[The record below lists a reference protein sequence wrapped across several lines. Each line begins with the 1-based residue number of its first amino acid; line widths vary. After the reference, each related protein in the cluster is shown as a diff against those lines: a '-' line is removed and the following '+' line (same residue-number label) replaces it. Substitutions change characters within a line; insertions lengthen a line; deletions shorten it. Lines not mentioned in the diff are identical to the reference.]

1 MENAKVK
8 DWVLD
13 IGADLIGGIL
23 IALGIY
29 NFALHANFPVAGFS
43 GIAIILYHIFGLP
56 IGIGTILLNVPVSI
70 FCYKFLGKGFFFR
83 SVKSMV
89 ISSLLMDYVA
99 PLFPVYDGERLLA
112 ALCMG
117 VLCGLGYAL
126 IFMRDSSTGGQD
138 FITVSI
144 RKIRPHL
151 TLGVLTMIFDST
163 TILLGTLI
171 VFHEID
177 GLLYGIIVTFL
188 ISTVMDHFM
197 YGIYKG
203 KLTFVV
209 TEHGKAVVDAIDK
222 ISGRGATIVKGVGGY
237 SLKEKDIV
245 LCACNNKEMYQIK
258 RRVHEIDPDAFTM
271 IVESNEVVGEGFQ
284 EGIGVK
290 KLLVE

>member
-1 MENAKVK
+1 MMENAKVK

-23 IALGIY
+23 IAVGIY

-237 SLKEKDIV
+237 SLKEKNIV

-284 EGIGVK
+284 EGSFD
-290 KLLVE
+290 

>member
-1 MENAKVK
+1 MKKVKVK
-8 DWVLD
+8 DWTLD
-13 IGADLIGGIL
+13 ILADLAGGMM
-23 IALGIY
+23 IAVGIY
-29 NFALHANFPVAGFS
+29 NFALYANFPVAGFS
-43 GIAIILYHIFGLP
+43 GIAIILYHLIGLP

-70 FCYKFLGKGFFFR
+70 FCYKFLGREFFLR

-89 ISSLLMDYVA
+89 ISSFLMDYVA
-99 PLFPVYDGERLLA
+99 PLFPAYSGERLLA

-144 RKIRPHL
+144 RKVHPHM

-188 ISTVMDHFM
+188 MSTVMDHFM

-203 KLTFVV
+203 KMTFIV
-209 TEHGKAVVDAIDK
+209 TRDGQKIVEEIDR
-222 ISGRGATIVKGVGGY
+222 ISGRGATIIKGVGGY
-237 SLKEKDIV
+237 SLEEKDVV
-245 LCACNNKEMYQIK
+245 LCACNNKEMFRIK

-271 IVESNEVVGEGFQ
+271 IVESNEVVGEGFR
-284 EGIGVK
+284 EGAID
-290 KLLVE
+290 

>member
-1 MENAKVK
+1 MMENAKVK

-23 IALGIY
+23 IAVGIY

-209 TEHGKAVVDAIDK
+209 TEHG
-222 ISGRGATIVKGVGGY
+222 
-237 SLKEKDIV
+237 
-245 LCACNNKEMYQIK
+245 
-258 RRVHEIDPDAFTM
+258 
-271 IVESNEVVGEGFQ
+271 
-284 EGIGVK
+284 
-290 KLLVE
+290 

>member
-13 IGADLIGGIL
+13 IGADLLGGML

-43 GIAIILYHIFGLP
+43 GIAIILYHVFGLP
-56 IGIGTILLNVPVSI
+56 IGIGTILLNIPVSI

-209 TEHGKAVVDAIDK
+209 TEHGKVVVDAIDK

-284 EGIGVK
+284 EGSFD
-290 KLLVE
+290 

>member
-23 IALGIY
+23 IAVGIY

-284 EGIGVK
+284 EGSID
-290 KLLVE
+290 

>member
-23 IALGIY
+23 IAVGIY

-112 ALCMG
+112 ALCMC

-284 EGIGVK
+284 EGSFD
-290 KLLVE
+290 

>member
-23 IALGIY
+23 IAVGIY

-70 FCYKFLGKGFFFR
+70 FCYKFMGKGFFFR

-284 EGIGVK
+284 EGSFD
-290 KLLVE
+290 

>member
-23 IALGIY
+23 IAVGIY

-188 ISTVMDHFM
+188 ISTVMDDLR

-284 EGIGVK
+284 EGSFD
-290 KLLVE
+290 

>member
-23 IALGIY
+23 IAVGIY

-56 IGIGTILLNVPVSI
+56 IGVGTILLNVPVSI

-284 EGIGVK
+284 EGSFD
-290 KLLVE
+290 

>member
-13 IGADLIGGIL
+13 IGADLLGGML

-43 GIAIILYHIFGLP
+43 GIAIILYHVFGLP
-56 IGIGTILLNVPVSI
+56 IGIGTILLNIPVSI

-284 EGIGVK
+284 EGRATA
-290 KLLVE
+290 

>member
-23 IALGIY
+23 IAVGIY

-177 GLLYGIIVTFL
+177 GLLYSIIVTFL

-284 EGIGVK
+284 EGSFD
-290 KLLVE
+290 

>member
-23 IALGIY
+23 IAVGLY

-284 EGIGVK
+284 EGSFD
-290 KLLVE
+290 

>member
-23 IALGIY
+23 IAVGIY

-271 IVESNEVVGEGFQ
+271 IVESNEVVGGGFQ
-284 EGIGVK
+284 EGSFD
-290 KLLVE
+290 

>member
-1 MENAKVK
+1 MENTKVK
-8 DWVLD
+8 DWILD

-29 NFALHANFPVAGFS
+29 NFALYANFPVAGFS

-56 IGIGTILLNVPVSI
+56 VGIGTILLNVPVSI

-112 ALCMG
+112 AVCMG

-151 TLGVLTMIFDST
+151 TLGILTMIFDSA

-284 EGIGVK
+284 EGSFD
-290 KLLVE
+290 

>member
-23 IALGIY
+23 IAVGIY

-163 TILLGTLI
+163 TILLATLI

-284 EGIGVK
+284 EGSFD
-290 KLLVE
+290 

>member
-23 IALGIY
+23 IAVGIY

-209 TEHGKAVVDAIDK
+209 TEHGKTVVDAIDK

-284 EGIGVK
+284 EGSFD
-290 KLLVE
+290 

>member
-1 MENAKVK
+1 MMENAKVK

-284 EGIGVK
+284 EGSFD
-290 KLLVE
+290 

>member
-23 IALGIY
+23 IAVGIY

-177 GLLYGIIVTFL
+177 GLLCGIIVTFL

-284 EGIGVK
+284 EGSFD
-290 KLLVE
+290 

>member
-1 MENAKVK
+1 MENTKVK

-29 NFALHANFPVAGFS
+29 NFALYANFPVAGFS

-112 ALCMG
+112 AVCMG

-144 RKIRPHL
+144 RKICPHL
-151 TLGVLTMIFDST
+151 TLGILTMIFDSA

-245 LCACNNKEMYQIK
+245 LCASNNKEMYQIK
-258 RRVHEIDPDAFTM
+258 RHVHEIDPDAFTM

-284 EGIGVK
+284 EGSFD
-290 KLLVE
+290 

>member
-23 IALGIY
+23 IAVGIY

-151 TLGVLTMIFDST
+151 SLGVLTMIFDST

-284 EGIGVK
+284 EGSFD
-290 KLLVE
+290 

>member
-1 MENAKVK
+1 MENTKVK

-29 NFALHANFPVAGFS
+29 NFALYANFPVAGFS

-112 ALCMG
+112 AVCMG

-151 TLGVLTMIFDST
+151 TLGILTMIFDSA

-271 IVESNEVVGEGFQ
+271 IVESNEVVGEGFK
-284 EGIGVK
+284 ES
-290 KLLVE
+290 VEYA

>member
-1 MENAKVK
+1 MMENAKVK

-23 IALGIY
+23 IAVGIY

-43 GIAIILYHIFGLP
+43 GIASILYHIFGLP

-284 EGIGVK
+284 EGSFD
-290 KLLVE
+290 

>member
-1 MENAKVK
+1 MMENAKVK

-29 NFALHANFPVAGFS
+29 NFALYANFPVAGFS

-151 TLGVLTMIFDST
+151 TLGILTMIFDSA

-188 ISTVMDHFM
+188 VSTVMDHFM

-284 EGIGVK
+284 EGSFD
-290 KLLVE
+290 

>member
-1 MENAKVK
+1 MMENAKVK

-23 IALGIY
+23 IAVGIY

-70 FCYKFLGKGFFFR
+70 FCYKFMGKGFFFR

-284 EGIGVK
+284 EGSFD
-290 KLLVE
+290 

>member
-1 MENAKVK
+1 MENTKVK

-43 GIAIILYHIFGLP
+43 GIAIILYHVFGLP
-56 IGIGTILLNVPVSI
+56 IGIGTILLNIPVSI

-112 ALCMG
+112 AVCMG

-284 EGIGVK
+284 EGSFD
-290 KLLVE
+290 

>member
-1 MENAKVK
+1 MMENAKVK

-23 IALGIY
+23 IAVGIY

-89 ISSLLMDYVA
+89 ISSLLRDYVA

-209 TEHGKAVVDAIDK
+209 TEHGKVVVDAIDK

-284 EGIGVK
+284 EGSFD
-290 KLLVE
+290 

>member
-23 IALGIY
+23 IAVGIY

-151 TLGVLTMIFDST
+151 TLAYL
-163 TILLGTLI
+163 
-171 VFHEID
+171 
-177 GLLYGIIVTFL
+177 
-188 ISTVMDHFM
+188 
-197 YGIYKG
+197 
-203 KLTFVV
+203 
-209 TEHGKAVVDAIDK
+209 
-222 ISGRGATIVKGVGGY
+222 R
-237 SLKEKDIV
+237 
-245 LCACNNKEMYQIK
+245 
-258 RRVHEIDPDAFTM
+258 
-271 IVESNEVVGEGFQ
+271 
-284 EGIGVK
+284 
-290 KLLVE
+290 

>member
-1 MENAKVK
+1 MDNAKVK

-13 IGADLIGGIL
+13 IGADLIGGML
-23 IALGIY
+23 IAVGIY

-56 IGIGTILLNVPVSI
+56 VGIGTILLNIPVSI
-70 FCYKFLGKGFFFR
+70 FCYKFLGRGFFFR

-99 PLFPVYDGERLLA
+99 PLFPVYEGERLLA
-112 ALCMG
+112 AVCMG

-188 ISTVMDHFM
+188 MSTVMDHFM

-203 KLTFVV
+203 KLTLVV
-209 TEHGKAVVDAIDK
+209 TEHGKTVIDAIDK
-222 ISGRGATIVKGVGGY
+222 ISGRGATLIKGVGGY

-258 RRVHEIDPDAFTM
+258 RRIHEVDPDAFTM

-284 EGIGVK
+284 EGAFD
-290 KLLVE
+290 

>member
-1 MENAKVK
+1 MDKAKIK
-8 DWVLD
+8 DWMLD
-13 IGADLIGGIL
+13 IGADLIGGML
-23 IALGIY
+23 IAVGIY

-56 IGIGTILLNVPVSI
+56 VGIGTILLNIPVSI
-70 FCYKFLGKGFFFR
+70 FCYKFLGRGFFFR

-99 PLFPVYDGERLLA
+99 PLFPVYEGERLLA

-144 RKIRPHL
+144 RKVRPHL

-188 ISTVMDHFM
+188 MSTVMDHFM

-258 RRVHEIDPDAFTM
+258 RRIHEIDPDAFTM

-284 EGIGVK
+284 EGAFD
-290 KLLVE
+290 

>member
-1 MENAKVK
+1 MENTKVK

-29 NFALHANFPVAGFS
+29 NFALYANFPVAGFS

-112 ALCMG
+112 AVCMG

-138 FITVSI
+138 FITV
-144 RKIRPHL
+144 
-151 TLGVLTMIFDST
+151 
-163 TILLGTLI
+163 
-171 VFHEID
+171 
-177 GLLYGIIVTFL
+177 
-188 ISTVMDHFM
+188 
-197 YGIYKG
+197 
-203 KLTFVV
+203 
-209 TEHGKAVVDAIDK
+209 VDAIDK
-222 ISGRGATIVKGVGGY
+222 ISGRGATIVKGVGEY

-245 LCACNNKEMYQIK
+245 LCASNNKEMYQIK

-284 EGIGVK
+284 EGSFD
-290 KLLVE
+290 

>member
-23 IALGIY
+23 IAVGIY

-177 GLLYGIIVTFL
+177 GLLYSIIVTFL

-209 TEHGKAVVDAIDK
+209 TEHGKTVVDAIDK

-284 EGIGVK
+284 EGSFD
-290 KLLVE
+290 

>member
-1 MENAKVK
+1 MMENAKVK

-23 IALGIY
+23 IAVGIY

-284 EGIGVK
+284 EGSFD
-290 KLLVE
+290 

>member
-1 MENAKVK
+1 MGNVKVK

-13 IGADLIGGIL
+13 IGADLVGGML
-23 IALGIY
+23 IAVGIY
-29 NFALHANFPVAGFS
+29 NFALNANFPVAGFS

-56 IGIGTILLNVPVSI
+56 IGTGTILLNIPVSI
-70 FCYKFLGKGFFFR
+70 FCYKFLGRGFFFR

-99 PLFPVYDGERLLA
+99 PLFPVYNGERLLA
-112 ALCMG
+112 AVCMG

-188 ISTVMDHFM
+188 MSTVMDHFM

-203 KLTFVV
+203 KLTLVV
-209 TEHGKAVVDAIDK
+209 TEHGKKVIDAIDK
-222 ISGRGATIVKGVGGY
+222 ISGRGATLIKGVGGY

-258 RRVHEIDPDAFTM
+258 RRIHEIDSDAFTM

-284 EGIGVK
+284 EGSFD
-290 KLLVE
+290 

>member
-13 IGADLIGGIL
+13 IGADLLGGML

-56 IGIGTILLNVPVSI
+56 IGIGTIMLNIPVSI

-284 EGIGVK
+284 EGSFD
-290 KLLVE
+290 

>member
-1 MENAKVK
+1 
-8 DWVLD
+8 
-13 IGADLIGGIL
+13 
-23 IALGIY
+23 
-29 NFALHANFPVAGFS
+29 
-43 GIAIILYHIFGLP
+43 
-56 IGIGTILLNVPVSI
+56 
-70 FCYKFLGKGFFFR
+70 
-83 SVKSMV
+83 MV

-284 EGIGVK
+284 EGSFD
-290 KLLVE
+290 

>member
-1 MENAKVK
+1 MMENAKVK

-23 IALGIY
+23 IAVGIY

-209 TEHGKAVVDAIDK
+209 TEHGKTVVDAIDK

-284 EGIGVK
+284 EGSFD
-290 KLLVE
+290 